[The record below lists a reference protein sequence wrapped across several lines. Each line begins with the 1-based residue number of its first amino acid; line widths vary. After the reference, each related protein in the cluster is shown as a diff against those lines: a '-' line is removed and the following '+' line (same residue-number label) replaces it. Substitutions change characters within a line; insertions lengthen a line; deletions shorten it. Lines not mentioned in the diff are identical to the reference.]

1 MWAVSLTSLLA
12 KATIRTVCPAPSRA
26 IARTVHVTVA
36 RPWQTRSEYLVDLA
50 LESALSATPEELRE
64 MRPVAA
70 PIALF
75 PERRGFAKNV
85 WNIMEVMNID
95 RYNPTRRSWMS
106 GMPVMPSV
114 MSDQSWSGTARNA
127 MSEGMW

>member
-1 MWAVSLTSLLA
+1 
-12 KATIRTVCPAPSRA
+12 
-26 IARTVHVTVA
+26 
-36 RPWQTRSEYLVDLA
+36 
-50 LESALSATPEELRE
+50 